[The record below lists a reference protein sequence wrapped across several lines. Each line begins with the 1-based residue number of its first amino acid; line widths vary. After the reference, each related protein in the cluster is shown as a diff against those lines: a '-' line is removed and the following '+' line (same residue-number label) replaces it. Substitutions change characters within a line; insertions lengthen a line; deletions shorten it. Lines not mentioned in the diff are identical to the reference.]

1 MLVQIGKVALINES
15 EQVTE
20 TFIKKVVLVEIATSF
35 QPQLIAFDFVN
46 ANIKL
51 VDGIKV
57 GDEVRIHFNL
67 NCSSWTNRAG
77 KKNYSVS
84 LRPVKVDNIS
94 IPTPADAM
102 KVFSPASI
110 TQTVPVENKQPTVDD
125 LLINL

>member
-1 MLVQIGKVALINES
+1 MLVQIGKVAQINES

-20 TFIKKVVLVEIATSF
+20 TFLKKVVLVEIATSF
-35 QPQLIAFDFVN
+35 QPQLIAFEFVN

-57 GDEVRIHFNL
+57 GDEVRVHFNL
-67 NCSSWTNRAG
+67 NCSSWMNRAG
-77 KKNYSVS
+77 KRNYSVS

-94 IPTPADAM
+94 IPTTADAM

-110 TQTVPVENKQPTVDD
+110 SQTVPVENKQPTVDD